1 MAFISHSYPDKAQ
14 ELLWN
19 RGKKG
24 YKSERENY
32 YETVSSTHGRSLHN
46 STHSSSDS
54 MHKTYTRSSQP
65 KPQQGWRA

>member
-24 YKSERENY
+24 YKSEREDY
-32 YETVSSTHGRSLHN
+32 YETVSSRHGRSLHN

-54 MHKTYTRSSQP
+54 MHKT
-65 KPQQGWRA
+65 